1 MILFFAFSSSHKTQR
16 DSQKISPRFTFGGD
30 RCTAWINAFLACFPP
45 PHTHTPI
52 SFLPPIC
59 LVLKQFV
66 ACISSQESQRDFQ
79 VSQGFIHACNHCK
92 LPGCMFSPAY
102 CPLLEFIPPMC
113 YSWVCFW
120 MCYWMCYWMCLNW
133 TNVFLLSCRQRVTLE
148 EVFRRCSQTFGCLRH
163 NGWWTRVK
171 SEKVAVTPVWKCGS
185 VKVKYPLKVWWCK
198 LRLDLIV
205 QWMMEVAVRPVWPCC
220 CVL

>member
-92 LPGCMFSPAY
+92 LPGYMFSLAY
-102 CPLLEFIPPMC
+102 CPLPEFIPPIC
-113 YSWVCFW
+113 YSW
-120 MCYWMCYWMCLNW
+120 MCYWMCYWMCFSW
-133 TNVFLLSCRQRVTLE
+133 INVFFFFLAANVLLLRKCSAVAAKLLVVCVTTDDGRE
-148 EVFRRCSQTFGCLRH
+148 
-163 NGWWTRVK
+163 
-171 SEKVAVTPVWKCGS
+171 
-185 VKVKYPLKVWWCK
+185 
-198 LRLDLIV
+198 
-205 QWMMEVAVRPVWPCC
+205 
-220 CVL
+220 